1 MQHSWMLLSI
11 QKYNSKEIAMRFIV
25 LVTLGLT
32 CCLSAM
38 AADENTIQRHQ
49 QWNLLFNFTH
59 TREANRAAQII

>member
-1 MQHSWMLLSI
+1 
-11 QKYNSKEIAMRFIV
+11 MRFIV

-49 QWNLLFNFTH
+49 LGT
-59 TREANRAAQII
+59 